1 MDTKK
6 LAQEL
11 LAWFD
16 ERDIHDI
23 SAQENVGEQKNLTA
37 FFFPVEEEGGYP
49 SYEIIATIAEDVHP
63 FFYVDYC
70 DIPEDAD
77 ADALFRYINELNTV
91 SLFTVTAEDGRL
103 CFSYYLPPE
112 IVREGG
118 DIARTFFDLWDA
130 VDAIKDRIADAF
142 GFRTE
147 EAEYEENEEN
157 EENEDEPDAEDAED
171 DEATDEE

>member
-63 FFYVDYC
+63 FSTL
-70 DIPEDAD
+70 I
-77 ADALFRYINELNTV
+77 
-91 SLFTVTAEDGRL
+91 
-103 CFSYYLPPE
+103 
-112 IVREGG
+112 
-118 DIARTFFDLWDA
+118 IAIFQKTRMPTRCS
-130 VDAIKDRIADAF
+130 VISMS
-142 GFRTE
+142 
-147 EAEYEENEEN
+147 
-157 EENEDEPDAEDAED
+157 
-171 DEATDEE
+171 